1 MQNTYNSTR
10 PLTNDQLFE
19 AVKKLSPASQAK
31 PDSTAEHQ
39 DDQPDV
45 ALQLSSAA
53 AGEGGKGGEGGEMVE
68 DTGQA
73 TAEMVGKGG
82 EEGAVVAQPLDQV
95 EGETP
100 PLPPSPPFPAPAE
113 ENVVPVRPSFSAEG
127 TYFPAPGQNPVVAA
141 LKAQGLYLEA
151 GVNGQHA
158 CRCAFEHEHVEP
170 DQPYTATY
178 SPPDLYN
185 SLGRYCC
192 SAKHGVP
199 KGILDLLER
208 LEVPVADARCKP
220 TIRLQAGEINAAVAA
235 AEHALAQ
242 SGRFYQS
249 EGAIVTLRAKDE
261 GLAIEVLDEPALT
274 KALAAGADWEKYDGR
289 SHGYV
294 RSDPA
299 PKVCQLLLKGKDFPM
314 LPNLKGLAHQP
325 YFDQATGELI
335 CAAGFN
341 ASTGIY
347 ASFDAAKF
355 PVAEPSRENAEKSLA
370 ALQELIREFHFAAP
384 EDQSAA
390 LCAMLTAAVRPS
402 LPLAPAVNVTATV
415 SGSGKSYLANG
426 LVAFAG
432 PGQPLTMSY
441 PSDSVEAGK
450 AMLSALMTGPA
461 AILFDDMQGDWLPH
475 GVMNR
480 LLTSPTISDRLM
492 GGNRMGTA
500 RTQSFIIGTGNNI
513 APVRDMI
520 RRVLT
525 IRLAPASSSPATLR
539 YTDRPV
545 ERVLAERGTYVAHAL
560 TIVQAY
566 LQAGAP
572 KAVLP
577 PIGSFE
583 AWSDLSRQ
591 PLCWL
596 GLPDPASSLLEQLR
610 EDPDLSALS
619 AFLQAWQSYFWEDPV
634 PVRKVIKEAAEHTEG
649 RLYEALMDLP
659 VTERGYINHSKLGWF
674 IKKNA
679 GRVANGLAFV
689 RVKSSERLAWKV
701 VEMDDRAQPRPTSP
715 SSPASPPFSK
725 PSIADD
731 DDEIVF

>member
-10 PLTNDQLFE
+10 PLTNEQLFE

-127 TYFPAPGQNPVVAA
+127 TYFPAPGQ
-141 LKAQGLYLEA
+141 
-151 GVNGQHA
+151 
-158 CRCAFEHEHVEP
+158 
-170 DQPYTATY
+170 
-178 SPPDLYN
+178 
-185 SLGRYCC
+185 
-192 SAKHGVP
+192 
-199 KGILDLLER
+199 
-208 LEVPVADARCKP
+208 
-220 TIRLQAGEINAAVAA
+220 
-235 AEHALAQ
+235 
-242 SGRFYQS
+242 
-249 EGAIVTLRAKDE
+249 
-261 GLAIEVLDEPALT
+261 
-274 KALAAGADWEKYDGR
+274 
-289 SHGYV
+289 
-294 RSDPA
+294 
-299 PKVCQLLLKGKDFPM
+299 
-314 LPNLKGLAHQP
+314 
-325 YFDQATGELI
+325 
-335 CAAGFN
+335 
-341 ASTGIY
+341 
-347 ASFDAAKF
+347 
-355 PVAEPSRENAEKSLA
+355 KSLA

-500 RTQSFIIGTGNNI
+500 RTQSLIIGTGNNI
-513 APVRDMI
+513 APVRDMN

-525 IRLAPASSSPATLR
+525 IHLAPPSSAPATLR

-545 ERVLAERGTYVAHAL
+545 ERVLAERSTYVAHAL

-572 KAVLP
+572 KADLP

>member
-1 MQNTYNSTR
+1 MQNTYNPTR
-10 PLTNDQLFE
+10 PLTNDKLLE
-19 AVKKLSPASQAK
+19 AIQKLPSASQAK
-31 PDSTAEHQ
+31 PDRTTEHQ

-45 ALQLSSAA
+45 AMQLSSVA
-53 AGEGGKGGEGGEMVE
+53 AGEGGKGGEGGEM
-68 DTGQA
+68 
-73 TAEMVGKGG
+73 AEVAEQSAAKMAGKGG
-82 EEGAVVAQPLDQV
+82 EEGAVGAQPLDQA
-95 EGETP
+95 EDETP
-100 PLPPSPPFPAPAE
+100 PLPPSPPFTAPAA
-113 ENVVPVRPSFSAEG
+113 ENAVSVRPSFSAEG
-127 TYFPAPGQNPVVAA
+127 TYFPAPSQNPVVAA
-141 LKAQGLYLEA
+141 LKAQGLYLGA
-151 GVNGQHA
+151 ATNDQHT
-158 CRCAFEHEHVEP
+158 CRCAFEHEHAEP
-170 DQPYTATY
+170 DQPYTAIY
-178 SPPDLYN
+178 SMPDLYN
-185 SLGRYCC
+185 PLGRFDC
-192 SAKHGVP
+192 SGKHGGQ
-199 KGILDLLER
+199 KGIKDFLER
-208 LEVPVADARCKP
+208 LEVPAAEARCKP
-220 TIRLQAGEINAAVAA
+220 TIRVQVGEINAAVAA

-261 GLAIEVLDEPALT
+261 GLAIEALDEPALT

-314 LPNLKGLAHQP
+314 LPNLKGLARQP

-335 CAAGFN
+335 CAAGYN
-341 ASTGIY
+341 VSTGIY

-370 ALQELIREFHFAAP
+370 ALQKVLREFHFAAP

-480 LLTSPTISDRLM
+480 MLTSSTISDRLM

-525 IRLAPASSSPATLR
+525 IHLAPPSSAPATLR

-572 KAVLP
+572 KADLP

-583 AWSDLSRQ
+583 TWTDLCRQ

-596 GLPDPASSLLEQLR
+596 GLLDPASSLLGQLR
-610 EDPDLSALS
+610 DDPDLSALS
-619 AFLQAWQSYFWEDPV
+619 AFLQAWQAHFWDHPV
-634 PVRKVIKEAAEHTEG
+634 PVRNVIKTATESLEG
-649 RLYEALMDLP
+649 PLYEALMDLP

-674 IKKNA
+674 LKKNA

-701 VEMDDRAQPRPTSP
+701 VEMDDRAQPRPTSS
-715 SSPASPPFSK
+715 SSPASPPFPK